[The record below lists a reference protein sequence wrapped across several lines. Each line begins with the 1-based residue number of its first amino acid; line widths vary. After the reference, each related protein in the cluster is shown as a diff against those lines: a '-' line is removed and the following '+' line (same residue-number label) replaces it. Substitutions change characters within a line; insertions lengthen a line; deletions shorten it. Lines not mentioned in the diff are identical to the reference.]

1 MYTEFTAVMNFKLVL
16 LLWLVNYST
25 AQDANC
31 DFYQQVNVGTVY
43 YVNSPNYPGS
53 YTPGQQCRWI
63 ATCPQGYN
71 CRLECPAIELP
82 QSPSCSVDRLLVSRS
97 GDPQLNAADT
107 YCGRGSL
114 TAISTGQTI
123 SIGLITSRSS
133 SGGRFRCQLTAQASS
148 TPNTCSCGV
157 RRQRHRFWRF
167 SPLAHAL
174 ASTENGTLEFS
185 PSQVEKLEKKSM
197 INELEKARKHK
208 LRIVGGNETGV
219 NEYPMMVAIADMRIS
234 EIKCGGVIIS
244 DRYVLSAAHCINGQL
259 VSNFALVVGEHDV
272 TIGDSPATRA
282 YRIEQFL
289 IHPQFTESNYDY
301 DIAILRSAS
310 RIEFSE
316 YVGPACLP
324 FKFNT
329 DFAGRRVTILG
340 WGTKFF
346 GGPKSNVLLK
356 ADVDVISQSACR
368 SQIQVTDR
376 QMCTYTPG
384 KDACQDDSGGPVLYT
399 DPATGLLF
407 NVGIISFGSS
417 CASGPGVNT
426 RVTALLNW
434 ILSNTPEVS
443 YCRK

>member
-1 MYTEFTAVMNFKLVL
+1 MYTEFTAVMNFKLFL
-16 LLWLVNYST
+16 LLWLVNYSS

-43 YVNSPNYPGS
+43 YVVSPNYPGF

-123 SIGLITSRSS
+123 SIGLITNRSS
-133 SGGRFRCQLTAQASS
+133 SGGRFRCQLTAQAAT

-157 RRQRHRFWRF
+157 RRQ
-167 SPLAHAL
+167 
-174 ASTENGTLEFS
+174 
-185 PSQVEKLEKKSM
+185 
-197 INELEKARKHK
+197 

-219 NEYPMMVAIADMRIS
+219 NEYPMMVAIADVRIS

-244 DRYVLSAAHCINGQL
+244 DRYVLSAAHCINGQS

-272 TIGDSPATRA
+272 TIGDSSATRA

-329 DFAGRRVTILG
+329 DFAGRKVTILG

-356 ADVDVISQSACR
+356 ADVDVISQSVCR
-368 SQIQVTDR
+368 NQIQVTDR